1 MNTSVCLA
9 SACARARARVRDD
22 TEAAPGRPGAVAVL
36 DLSVG
41 GRIAARRGELAAGP
55 VDVPAAM
62 AAVAEEMRRAGVKVL
77 ARGRGG
83 LKDVWRRDTK
93 EGHERRDTKEGHER
107 RDTKEGH
114 ERRDTKEGHERRD
127 TKVGHEGGGT
137 RKASPCRGR
146 RWGRGEWARCGG
158 AGGAGAGVWGCGC
171 GGAGRVTCRYMDM
184 CSLHV

>member
-41 GRIAARRGELAAGP
+41 GRIAARRGELAAAGP

-62 AAVAEEMRRAGVKVL
+62 AAVAEEMRRAGVKVR

-93 EGHERRDTKEGHER
+93 EGHEGGTRRRRDTKGF
-107 RDTKEGH
+107 T
-114 ERRDTKEGHERRD
+114 
-127 TKVGHEGGGT
+127 
-137 RKASPCRGR
+137 
-146 RWGRGEWARCGG
+146 
-158 AGGAGAGVWGCGC
+158 
-171 GGAGRVTCRYMDM
+171 
-184 CSLHV
+184 L